1 MKDDYLVNQLKKQLH
16 KNPSPQLNTEFASA

>member
-1 MKDDYLVNQLKKQLH
+1 MKDDYLVNQSKKQLL